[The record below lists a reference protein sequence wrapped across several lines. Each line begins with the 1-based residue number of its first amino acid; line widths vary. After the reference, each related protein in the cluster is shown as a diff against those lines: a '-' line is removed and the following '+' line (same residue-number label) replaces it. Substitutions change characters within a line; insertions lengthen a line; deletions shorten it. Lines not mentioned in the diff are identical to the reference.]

1 MKILVAGGAGFIGS
15 HLTDRLIEL
24 GHEVVVVDNLVTGYR
39 HNLNPCA
46 KFYEASLLD
55 SSLDEIFQREKP
67 DIVNHHAAQND
78 VRKSNA
84 DPVFDAQHNIIGSIH
99 LIQCC
104 IEYGVTKVIYASS
117 GGTVYGDPSYLP
129 VDEAHP
135 IAPIS
140 PYGISKHTVEH
151 YLFLASVNARLNY
164 TVLRYANIY
173 GPRQHPH
180 VPCRVHRSIGGG
192 AGVVAIFAA
201 SMLKGV
207 PPTIFGD
214 GSSTRDY
221 LFVEDAIEANI
232 LALTDG
238 DREIYHVSTGQHTN
252 LNELFCQLKQIIGFC
267 TRCKTMAKMAP
278 VYAEPRPGEI
288 HRIAL
293 SPEKIQRDLGWGPK
307 ISLQDGL
314 AQTVPYCRSLMAAF
328 PKPIRGNS

>member
-1 MKILVAGGAGFIGS
+1 MKILVTGGAGFIGS
-15 HLTDRLIEL
+15 HLVDRLIQH
-24 GHEVVVVDNLVTGYR
+24 GHEVVAVDNLATGYR

-55 SSLDEIFQREKP
+55 ASLSEIFQRERP

-78 VRKSNA
+78 VRRSNTN
-84 DPVFDAQHNIIGSIH
+84 PVFDAQHNIIGSIR

-104 IEYGVTKVIYASS
+104 IDHGVKKVIYASS
-117 GGTVYGDPSYLP
+117 GGTVYGEPIYLP

-151 YLFLASVNARLNY
+151 YLFLAYANAGLNY

-173 GPRQHPH
+173 GPRQHP
-180 VPCRVHRSIGGG
+180 RGG
-192 AGVVAIFAA
+192 AGVIAIFAA
-201 SMLKGV
+201 SMLKGI

-221 LFVEDAIEANI
+221 LFISDAVEANL
-232 LALTDG
+232 LALTGG
-238 DREIYHVSTGQHTN
+238 DREIYHVSRGIQIS
-252 LNELFCQLKQIIGFC
+252 LNELLCKLKRVIGSINDHKEIIE
-267 TRCKTMAKMAP
+267 MPPA
-278 VYAEPRPGEI
+278 YAEPRLGEI

-293 SPEKIQRDLGWGPK
+293 SPEKIQRDLGWTPQ

-314 AQTVPYCRSLMAAF
+314 EQTVPYCRSLV
-328 PKPIRGNS
+328 

>member
-1 MKILVAGGAGFIGS
+1 MKILVTGGAGFIGS
-15 HLTDRLIEL
+15 HLVDRLLQL
-24 GHEVVVVDNLVTGYR
+24 GHEVVVVDNLATGYR

-46 KFYEASLLD
+46 KFYEAALLD
-55 SSLDEIFQREKP
+55 SGLNEIFQREKP

-78 VRKSNA
+78 VRRSNA
-84 DPVFDAQHNIIGSIH
+84 DPVFDAQHNIIGSIR

-104 IEYGVTKVIYASS
+104 IDHSVKKVIYASS
-117 GGTVYGDPSYLP
+117 GGTVYGEPTYLP

-151 YLFLASVNARLNY
+151 YLSLASANAGLNY

-180 VPCRVHRSIGGG
+180 GG
-192 AGVVAIFAA
+192 AGVIAIFTE
-201 SMLKGV
+201 SMLKGIA
-207 PPTIFGD
+207 PTIFGD

-221 LFVEDAIEANI
+221 LFISDAIDANL

-238 DREIYHVSTGQHTN
+238 AREIYHVSTGLQVS
-252 LNELFCQLKQIIGFC
+252 LNELFCRLKRVIGSSTEHQKII
-267 TRCKTMAKMAP
+267 KMSP
-278 VYAEPRPGEI
+278 VYAKPRLGEI

-293 SPEKIQRDLGWGPK
+293 SPEKIQRDLGWAPQ

-314 AQTVPYCRSLMAAF
+314 AQTVPYCRSLVSAF
-328 PKPIRGNS
+328 PKSVRRDL